1 MEVTAH
7 ENGPFMVNTYL
18 VVSDSGKAFLIDPG
32 SDIVPLLDKI
42 SDEGIELVAIVNTH
56 GHIDHVTGVNEVKK
70 RFDVPFY
77 MNELD
82 VPFLDSIPV
91 QARMF
96 GIPDPGVITV
106 DRNLPESGEISIAG
120 LTLKLLYTPGHSRGS
135 ISILVKDT
143 LFSGDALFNFS
154 IGRTDLPG
162 GNYQQLIN
170 SVNEKIFVLP
180 DATIVLPGHGPE
192 TTVVREREFNP
203 FFS

>member
-1 MEVTAH
+1 
-7 ENGPFMVNTYL
+7 
-18 VVSDSGKAFLIDPG
+18 
-32 SDIVPLLDKI
+32 
-42 SDEGIELVAIVNTH
+42 
-56 GHIDHVTGVNEVKK
+56 VKK
-70 RFDVPFY
+70 RFGVPFY

-82 VPFLDSIPV
+82 MPFLDSIPV

-106 DRNLPESGEISIAG
+106 DQNLPESGEISIAD

-135 ISILVKDT
+135 ISILIEDT
-143 LFSGDALFNFS
+143 LFTGDALFNFS

-180 DATIVLPGHGPE
+180 DETIVLPGHGPE
-192 TTVVREREFNP
+192 TTVGREREFNP